1 MGTLRSVL
9 LLTTG
14 AVIGGA
20 VFIAY
25 RVSQET
31 GKPLLEAF
39 ADVPGEM
46 QRLTED
52 LKERVC
58 AAIERGR
65 EVYLQKQEEID
76 EQLR

>member
-9 LLTTG
+9 MLTIG

-39 ADVPGEM
+39 ADVPAEM
-46 QRLTED
+46 QRLTGD
-52 LKERVC
+52 LKVRVSG
-58 AAIERGR
+58 AVERGR
-65 EVYLQKQEEID
+65 EMYLRKQQEMD
-76 EQLR
+76 EQLQ